1 MEDLRIE
8 QSPGSRDGVRILKLI
23 GPYTLRDVFE
33 FQTAVRHDSA
43 PLTVIDLSQ
52 VPYMDSAALGSILGF
67 HASCQRCGI
76 HYALAGASGRLRTL
90 FKVAGVDGLL
100 TSCATVS
107 EAEASLILAH
117 DAY

>member
-8 QSPGSRDGVRILKLI
+8 LSPGS
-23 GPYTLRDVFE
+23 RDVFE

-67 HASCQRCGI
+67 HASCHLCGF
-76 HYALAGASGRLRTL
+76 AGLVRHRVGSRTQL
-90 FKVAGVDGLL
+90 NLGK
-100 TSCATVS
+100 
-107 EAEASLILAH
+107 
-117 DAY
+117 